1 MRQVVLGS
9 KLFKADRIIKQGQ
22 QPFSQTPCASAGR
35 TLQALPSTSAETGDR
50 WSPHW
55 LQMNLAPPG
64 SWGPRVTDTGPPTAL
79 ECFGLEHI
87 WVHSPVLTKGH
98 DWDGQVARVRAGGMG
113 PGILSVLPIQLSSA
127 ETHWV
132 PARLPYSTQKTLCH
146 GGLQSPS
153 HAKHFGNMKFVSL
166 LSSKH

>member
-1 MRQVVLGS
+1 MGS
-9 KLFKADRIIKQGQ
+9 
-22 QPFSQTPCASAGR
+22 FSFRHSLDFGWN
-35 TLQALPSTSAETGDR
+35 ETGGFRLKAIQGWQNNKARPAAFLTDTLCKCWQNPAGSALYLCRDR

-64 SWGPRVTDTGPPTAL
+64 SWGPRVTDTGPPASL

-98 DWDGQVARVRAGGMG
+98 DWDGQGARVRAGGMG
-113 PGILSVLPIQLSSA
+113 PGILSVLPIQPSSA

-132 PARLPYSTQKTLCH
+132 PARLP
-146 GGLQSPS
+146 
-153 HAKHFGNMKFVSL
+153 
-166 LSSKH
+166 